1 MERAETP
8 VINDELV
15 STAELNERAPKPK
28 KQRLSRQRVL
38 KWLKIKTNSGQNMI

>member
-1 MERAETP
+1 MKRTKTP

-28 KQRLSRQRVL
+28 SNASRGKRF
-38 KWLKIKTNSGQNMI
+38 